1 MRNPAPLA
9 DFTLTLAQR
18 AQVSRGLNLSLEL
31 KSPLLMP
38 PLLLAIQAV
47 QKRTFEA
54 LQELHFVH
62 FARFLPTRDN
72 QFLLVVTEFDGD
84 LEPYVMDFAASISDV
99 FSAILMF
106 VKDAPPLPVHEH
118 PDEFWA
124 FIQKNNK
131 VLGIDPWPVYSSYPQ
146 KTVLDINGPR
156 ADLPPPVA
164 DARPHAIRLD
174 DVQGNILR
182 GYRAQVARHFAL
194 RIRDVK
200 QARLFLAATLEG
212 DDTVAP
218 QLTNAIDWGG
228 ARPAY
233 FLNIGVTASGLSALK
248 VPDEELALFPAAFL
262 QGPADSNRAA
272 RNGDIDASAPSQWI
286 LGAPGSHE
294 HLFVSLY
301 ADSADVLNTRTA
313 QLRAMWRTGGID
325 ELFSQD
331 AQSMGEAVHFG
342 YRDSIAQP
350 RIAGVSGSWPD
361 MQPEVD
367 VGEFLLGRDFT
378 NIFGNSSLGKVP
390 ESLGQNGS
398 FAAIRILQQDVD
410 GFERMLETEADKY
423 GIDKEEVAAK
433 LMGRWRNGDALP
445 LVPTKPADYPKNATT
460 EENLNNF
467 DYAPTQSHPDVSND
481 FHGKV
486 CPVGAHVRRMNPR
499 AGLVAGKP
507 YSRRII
513 RRGMPYTVSRNG
525 APAEKGLMGVFI
537 CANLE
542 RQFEFLMSTWANGD
556 IAASGIQNT
565 QDPIIGAQTLSGK
578 FVAPVDGDAPR
589 VFSLERLVNT
599 RGSLY
604 VFMPGF
610 AALRRLAGLDA
621 QGLGDDEPPAAGS
634 SPQAWTTLPDTLTA
648 FDPDTFDPKDPA
660 FLRNPYPY
668 YAQFR
673 KLAPVHYIKRHDAYW
688 VFSHD
693 LVTQV
698 CNDTATFLKEPAGSK
713 DERGL
718 FFMDP
723 PRHTTIRPMLD
734 ALFAKAIAS
743 ASANAATES
752 DLALKDMLAGGATA
766 DIVSAYAKRVP
777 RNVFMMLFGVPSAKV
792 LDVDHWA
799 DTMLRY
805 VDRTLPVLDRL
816 KALRAMM
823 EIDWYLSTLMSGCP
837 MGAPG
842 LMCLMTNDGQ
852 AQGMT
857 RGEVKLTGRD
867 FTLGGYL
874 STQFLIATGL
884 YNLLRD
890 GAAPMQALRADMA
903 LLPNA
908 IAEMLRFDAPF
919 QMADRF
925 AATDTVLGSVS
936 IPKDSRVVA
945 VYGSANRDETV
956 FANAD
961 VFDITRAPSAKSYG
975 LGHGIHTCI
984 GAPLVEK
991 VMPIAL
997 TQIISGLPRLRLT
1010 SDVPQWLTDPYY
1022 RSFDSLR
1029 MAFD

>member
-1 MRNPAPLA
+1 MRNPPLA
-9 DFTLTLAQR
+9 EFAVSLAQR
-18 AQVSRGLNLSLEL
+18 GQVSRGLNLSLEL
-31 KSPLLMP
+31 KSPLMMPALM
-38 PLLLAIQAV
+38 LAIQAV

-106 VKDAPPLPVHEH
+106 VKDAPPLPVHAH

-131 VLGIDPWPVYSSYPQ
+131 VLGVDPWPVYSSYPQ

-156 ADLPPPVA
+156 TDLPPPVA

-182 GYRAQVARHFAL
+182 GYRAKVARHFAL
-194 RIRDVK
+194 RIRDARH
-200 QARLFLAATLEG
+200 ARLFLAATLEG
-212 DDTVAP
+212 DDTVVP
-218 QLTNAIDWGG
+218 QLTNAIDWAG
-228 ARPAY
+228 ARPKY
-233 FLNIGVTASGLSALK
+233 FLNIGVTAAGLSALK
-248 VPDEELALFPAAFL
+248 VPDDELALFPAAFL
-262 QGPADSNRAA
+262 QGPADENRAR
-272 RNGDIDASAPSQWI
+272 RNGDIDDSAPSQWI

-294 HLFVSLY
+294 HVFVSLY
-301 ADSADVLNTRTA
+301 ADSADVLDARTQ
-313 QLRAMWRTGGID
+313 QLRAMWGTGGID

-350 RIAGVSGSWPD
+350 RIAGVSGSSPD

-367 VGEFLLGRDFT
+367 VGEFLLGREFK
-378 NIFGNSSLGKVP
+378 NIFGNSSLGKLP

-398 FAAIRILQQDVD
+398 FAAVRILEQDVE
-410 GFERMLETEADKY
+410 GFERMLVTESDKY

-433 LMGRWRNGDALP
+433 IMGRWRNGDPLP
-445 LVPTKPADYPKNATT
+445 LVQSMAANYPVNGVSEADI
-460 EENLNNF
+460 NNF
-467 DYAPTQSHPDVSND
+467 DYAPTQANPHVSND
-481 FHGKV
+481 FHGKA
-486 CPVGAHVRRMNPR
+486 CPVGAHMRRMNPR

-565 QDPIIGAQTLSGK
+565 QDPIIGAQTMSGM
-578 FVAPVDGDAPR
+578 FIAPVEGDAPR
-589 VFSLERLVNT
+589 VFNLKRLVNT

-604 VFMPGF
+604 IFMPGF

-621 QGLGDDEPPAAGS
+621 EGLDDNEQLAAPPSVQPGAA
-634 SPQAWTTLPDTLTA
+634 LPDTLTG

-660 FLRNPYPY
+660 FLCNPYPY

-673 KLAPVHYIKRHDAYW
+673 QCAPVHHIRRHDAYW

-723 PRHTTIRPMLD
+723 PRHTTVRPMLD

-743 ASANAATES
+743 ASVNAAMES
-752 DLALKDMLAGGATA
+752 DLALKDMLAGGTEA

-777 RNVFMMLFGVPSAKV
+777 RNVFMTLFGVPAAKA

-805 VDRTLPVLDRL
+805 VDRTLPVLQRL
-816 KALRAMM
+816 KALRAMT

-842 LMCLMTNDGQ
+842 LMCLMTRDGQ

-890 GAAPMQALRADMA
+890 GAAPMKALQANMA

-925 AATDTVLGSVS
+925 AATDTVLGGVP
-936 IPKDSRVVA
+936 IKKDSRVVV
-945 VYGSANRDETV
+945 VYGSANRDEKV

-961 VFDITRAPSAKSYG
+961 VFDITRAPSAQSYG

-984 GAPLVEK
+984 GAPLVAK

-997 TQIISGLPRLRLT
+997 KEIITRLPRLRLT
-1010 SDVPQWLTDPYY
+1010 SDVPQWLTDPYF